1 MSNTNEGSIVRRSFC
16 LFIVILFSALLLCS
30 AGCGEAP
37 DIEGLRLAEVGPFS
51 ATLEWTTEEP
61 STFQI
66 LYGEGTLL
74 DREVTE
80 ERAAT
85 EHRLILTGLKPSTRY
100 TCRIEPGGPTFP
112 IRSAPGKDGAFDL
125 VVLDPASPACKGA
138 APEAEADPDLVVLT
152 GDCPGP
158 PANRPESILT
168 IRVPSSESREVRFG
182 RYLILVSPD
191 VETAETTR
199 FDPTDAGLR
208 RIVILPAL
216 PEKVPESLE
225 ESVLLSAGGA
235 WFGGRTTLW
244 GEAET
249 AWFEVDA
256 FEIARVRGA
265 GEGRSRKVIV
275 EAPPE
280 SKKTCL
286 YCDRLM
292 ESGRY
297 EESVAWYRRFIV
309 TNRDRHAVEDAA
321 FSVARILDEKLFRY
335 RDALKEYRRFL
346 EAYPKSRKTTLARY
360 RLDYLL
366 AHADQGFRPLE
377 LIERAK
383 AGLVRSDPL
392 PSAARVEEVLRKFPD
407 ASVAEDALFWLGN
420 LLETVDPDRARS
432 HYRTLMERFPAG
444 ENATMASIALGDI
457 LYRGKS
463 YRRAIEAY
471 QKAAEIVPKKYR
483 IAVSDKLRKS
493 RRNIKREWAFRLAWA
508 ILIGWLAVSI
518 ALRARPARK
527 DVRAVLIVLAAYG
540 LMGGI
545 YFAVTYETSR
555 PLAPALAVLAPAMCA
570 VMLWSR
576 ALSRDLRRGAWIVV
590 LHALS
595 CSAAVLYLVMYSFHH
610 LYVFSF

>member
-1 MSNTNEGSIVRRSFC
+1 MSNTNEGNILRQTFC
-16 LFIVILFSALLLCS
+16 LFIVVLFSALLLCS

-37 DIEGLRLAEVGPFS
+37 PIEGLRLAEVGPFS
-51 ATLEWTTEEP
+51 ATLEWTTGEP

-66 LYGEGTLL
+66 LYGEGALF
-74 DREVTE
+74 DREAAE
-80 ERAAT
+80 ERAVT
-85 EHRLILTGLKPSTRY
+85 EHRLTLTGLKPSTRY

-125 VVLDPASPACKGA
+125 VVLDPASPACKGD

-152 GDCPGP
+152 GDCAGP

-168 IRVPSSESREVRFG
+168 IKIPPSGARALRFG
-182 RYLILVSPD
+182 RYMILVSPD
-191 VETAETTR
+191 AETAEPMR
-199 FDPTDAGLR
+199 IDPKHAGLR
-208 RIVILPAL
+208 RIVVLPAL

-249 AWFEVDA
+249 AWLEVDA

-265 GEGRSRKVIV
+265 GEGRSREVIV

-280 SKKTCL
+280 TKKTCL

-297 EESVAWYRRFIV
+297 EESVAWYRRFIA
-309 TNRDRHAVEDAA
+309 TNQDLHAVEDAA

-335 RDALKEYRRFL
+335 RDALREYRLFL
-346 EAYPKSRKTTLARY
+346 ETYPKSRKATLARY
-360 RLDYLL
+360 RQEYLH
-366 AHADQGFRPLE
+366 AHSDHGFQPLE
-377 LIERAK
+377 LFERAK

-392 PSAARVEEVLRKFPD
+392 PSAARIEEALRDFPD
-407 ASVAEDALFWLGN
+407 ASAAEDALFWLGN

-471 QKAAEIVPKKYR
+471 EKALETVPKRYR
-483 IAVSDKLRKS
+483 IAISDKLRKS
-493 RRNIKREWAFRLAWA
+493 RRNIGREWAWHIAWA
-508 ILIGWLAVSI
+508 ILVGWLAASI
-518 ALRARPARK
+518 ALRARPVRT
-527 DVRAVLIVLAAYG
+527 DVRVAFIVLAAYG
-540 LMGGI
+540 LAGGL
-545 YFAVTYETSR
+545 YFAATYETSR
-555 PLAPALAVLAPAMCA
+555 PLAPALGILAPAMCI
-570 VMLWSR
+570 VLLWNR
-576 ALSRDLRRGAWIVV
+576 ALSRDLRGGAWIVA

-595 CSAAVLYLVMYSFHH
+595 CSVAVLYLVMYSFHH
-610 LYVFSF
+610 LYVFGL